1 MASAQVC
8 AKVLSQVF
16 FFLNKRGKVR
26 TQNRLKRFTNM
37 IYCTEPALSILR
49 NIQKRQLDN
58 RKAQRDIEMNR
69 EVESKHTKQES
80 DELVESFKQDREKGL
95 VIS

>member
-1 MASAQVC
+1 
-8 AKVLSQVF
+8 
-16 FFLNKRGKVR
+16 
-26 TQNRLKRFTNM
+26 
-37 IYCTEPALSILR
+37 
-49 NIQKRQLDN
+49 
-58 RKAQRDIEMNR
+58 MNR